1 MVGKKVTGGGS
12 DDINIDSGQALE
24 GVVYLYTGVRLED
37 DRYTCYMHCY
47 WQ

>member
-1 MVGKKVTGGGS
+1 MAGVKASVSWS
-12 DDINIDSGQALE
+12 DTVHDESGQASE

-37 DRYTCYMHCY
+37 DIYTCYMHCY